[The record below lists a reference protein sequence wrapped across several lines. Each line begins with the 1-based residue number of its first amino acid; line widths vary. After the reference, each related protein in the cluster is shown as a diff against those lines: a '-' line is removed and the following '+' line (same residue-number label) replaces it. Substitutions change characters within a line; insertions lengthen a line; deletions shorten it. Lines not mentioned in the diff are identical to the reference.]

1 MRARWLSGVA
11 AVVGTG
17 LLVGAATGSMSRQPP
32 SIGLV
37 VQNTD
42 LSDAYQRGVL
52 VGAERAVR
60 ELGVKLKVIT
70 HPPTRSSVGAFRY
83 LAQHGYDLILTYG
96 YEETGDLD
104 AAARQFP
111 HRTFA
116 IVDSSI
122 QDLEHHPHNVQGGT
136 FRTEQPAYL
145 AGYLAA
151 LLERRRPGKDVV
163 GSVGGYKIPTVD
175 AYIAGFQ
182 AGARKADPGIHLLNG
197 YSNDFGVQS
206 KCRAVAL
213 GQIALGAGAILQVA
227 DSCGLGALA
236 AAKEKGVWGIG
247 VDADQSYLGP
257 FVLTSVVKRLDVAV
271 FDTIKSFTKGKLR
284 PGTDATFDL
293 ANGGVAL
300 GKVSP
305 RVPRSLVAKLEPIR
319 RQILAGTIRVPST
332 LATS

>member
-11 AVVGTG
+11 ALVGTAV
-17 LLVGAATGSMSRQPP
+17 LAGAATGDTSSQPLR
-32 SIGLV
+32 IGLV

-42 LSDAYQRGVL
+42 LTDAYQRGVL
-52 VGAERAVR
+52 IGAERAVR
-60 ELGVKLKVIT
+60 ELGVTVRTIT
-70 HPPTRSSVGAFRY
+70 HPPNRSSVAAFRY
-83 LAQHGYDLILTYG
+83 LAHHGYDLILTYG
-96 YEETGDLD
+96 FDETADLD
-104 AAARQFP
+104 TAARQFP
-111 HRTFA
+111 NQKFA
-116 IVDSSI
+116 IVDGSI
-122 QDLEHHPHNVQGGT
+122 QDLTHHPRNVQGGT

-151 LLERRRPGKDVV
+151 LLERRRPGKDVM

-182 AGARKADPGIHLLNG
+182 AGARKADPGIRLLNG
-197 YSNDFGVQS
+197 YSNDFSVQS
-206 KCRAVAL
+206 KCRSVAL
-213 GQIALGAGAILQVA
+213 AQIAGGAGAILQVA
-227 DSCGLGALA
+227 DFCGLGALA

-271 FDTIKSFTKGKLR
+271 FDTIKAFTEGKLR

-293 ANGGVAL
+293 ASGGVAL

-305 RVPRSLVAKLEPIR
+305 RVPRSLVAKLDPIR
-319 RQILAGTIRVPST
+319 TQILSGAIHVPST
-332 LATS
+332 LRTP